1 MTHSDFGCSALISS
15 MLIDTVGTVV
25 EQLGLNMSILL
36 IDELSTIGREI
47 IKLHNLLGK
56 KYKGNPCKHL
66 DMWRFV
72 KAHCLDLAKIPC
84 LTAAPS
90 RYMKLVLHRIFI
102 FSLAHSELCISC
114 KTNAICKLAGIV

>member
-1 MTHSDFGCSALISS
+1 

-56 KYKGNPCKHL
+56 K
-66 DMWRFV
+66 
-72 KAHCLDLAKIPC
+72 I
-84 LTAAPS
+84 
-90 RYMKLVLHRIFI
+90 
-102 FSLAHSELCISC
+102 
-114 KTNAICKLAGIV
+114 